1 MDPSGQYLFGILAG
15 EKTGIWQVSL
25 SDKKCVPL
33 LPGVTT
39 VGVNDGRSFLYAVAS
54 RGELTVVVS
63 RGERAELRALPKPR
77 SRSPSRFPYATRN
90 GNAYDFFRDLST
102 MVYARLGGHAD
113 LYLLS
118 QK

>member
-1 MDPSGQYLFGILAG
+1 M
-15 EKTGIWQVSL
+15 
-25 SDKKCVPL
+25 PL

-39 VGVNDGRSFLYAVAS
+39 VGVSFARDGKSFLYAVAS

-102 MVYARLGGHAD
+102 MVYARLGGHAAFSPNCHR
-113 LYLLS
+113 YH
-118 QK
+118 